1 MHRDAWPVAKAAKK
15 ACRRMNILLITTVA
29 HNPGDEFI
37 RLGVEHVLRLS
48 YPAARFKLIH
58 KHDPRTLFSG
68 FEQRPRSP
76 SRFVSPYLY
85 RLYAKS
91 RGRHEENFLETAD
104 LVVFAGTP
112 FIWRSSARL
121 FPFTS
126 ENAEWVNPIWR
137 RLFNDFPRKP
147 VLNLSAGTSLT
158 GGTSLAAQD
167 QADAILSDP
176 VVAGFLKQAAGRA
189 QLTTARDVRTSEI
202 LGALGFQTKIIPCA
216 SIMAAA
222 GAHLR
227 PLEPEYVVIN
237 TMRSAAHSWRGQR
250 GDESKW
256 RNTITA
262 VVPEIEKRHPVLFV
276 SHSRLEDE
284 TAAAWFPGRRRF
296 LSKSPS
302 ELLYVYSKARYGLC
316 NRIHA
321 AAAVASFGRPAIVV
335 GGDSR
340 VNLIEQFGLPAY
352 DHRDIDGSKLSA
364 IIGEVESH
372 YDKYVHTLKS
382 RTIAAEHD
390 YVRAIA
396 SISH

>member
-1 MHRDAWPVAKAAKK
+1 
-15 ACRRMNILLITTVA
+15 MNILLITTVA

-48 YPAARFKLIH
+48 YPEAKFKAIH

-68 FEQRPRSP
+68 FRQWSRNP
-76 SRFVSPYLY
+76 SRLISPYLY

-91 RGRHEENFLETAD
+91 FGRLEENFLETAD

-112 FIWRSSARL
+112 FIWRSSVRL

-126 ENAEWVNPIWR
+126 ENAEWVDPVWR

-147 VLNLSAGTSLT
+147 VFNLSAGTSLT
-158 GGTSLAAQD
+158 GQD

-176 VVAGFLKQAAGRA
+176 VVAGFLKQAVGRA
-189 QLTTARDVRTSEI
+189 ELTTARDVRTSEI
-202 LGALGFQTKIIPCA
+202 LGALGFQTNIIPCA

-237 TMRSAAHSWRGQR
+237 TMQSAAHSWRGQR
-250 GDESKW
+250 GNESKW

-296 LSKSPS
+296 VSKVPS
-302 ELLYVYSKARYGLC
+302 ELLKVYSKARYGVC
-316 NRIHA
+316 NRVHA
-321 AAAVASFGRPAIVV
+321 AAAIASFGRPAIVV

-340 VNLIEQFGLPAY
+340 INLIEQFGLPAY
-352 DHRDIDGSKLSA
+352 DHRDIDGSKLSES
-364 IIGEVESH
+364 IQEVENH
-372 YDKYVHTLKS
+372 YD
-382 RTIAAEHD
+382 D
-390 YVRAIA
+390 YVRELKGRTIGAERDYLRAIG
-396 SISH
+396 SSHIDRQMDRHQSVS